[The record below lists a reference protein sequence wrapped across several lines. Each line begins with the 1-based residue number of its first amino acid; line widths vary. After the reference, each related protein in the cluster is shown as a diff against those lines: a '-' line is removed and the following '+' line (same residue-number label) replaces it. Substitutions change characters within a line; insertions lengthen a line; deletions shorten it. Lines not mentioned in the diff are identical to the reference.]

1 MKKSFSK
8 KLVSNVVAFAV
19 VICSVLS
26 CVSLV
31 KAANTNTTTWNV
43 RLSIGQQGY
52 ACTGRKK
59 DNASPI
65 KFIYEGGNDNISV
78 AVYGSDA
85 YATGYTNQTY
95 PNRELSWTNISS
107 PNASKVYYISSY
119 VYETYGSLAYARPYI
134 TAGGTGGTYNGRWA
148 PDSTS

>member
-1 MKKSFSK
+1 MKSILSK
-8 KLVSNVVAFAV
+8 KIMSNIVAFV
-19 VICSVLS
+19 VIICSVLS
-26 CVSLV
+26 CVNLV
-31 KAANTNTTTWNV
+31 KAANTTTTTWNV

-59 DNASPI
+59 DNSSPI

-78 AVYGSDA
+78 AIYGSDT
-85 YATGYTNQTY
+85 YATGYTNETY
-95 PNRELSWTNISS
+95 PNKELSWTNIKK
-107 PNASKVYYISSY
+107 ADTAKVYLLSSY